1 MLFVT
6 IITHCRQTGR
16 SSLPIP
22 HSVRGK
28 IGNCKVFLI
37 VANDSLSSWQISRW
51 RAKKISKKALSISSS
66 ICGSQFQFIAT
77 ISHTESVLEP
87 GHCPEIVRVT
97 KTQIIRARIMSSWGR
112 GHVVFILS
120 LYCFHYLIQTLPTI
134 WFEAGHKRRERVNIS
149 YAVTGTWEC
158 LHCPLCAHQ
167 TVMDGWQRG
176 NLFIDSLHQSG
187 WGPGSWLWKNLL
199 TSN

>member
-1 MLFVT
+1 MTNIAVT
-6 IITHCRQTGR
+6 GEENFKESSVHFFFNLWLSVPIYCHNFTHRVC
-16 SSLPIP
+16 
-22 HSVRGK
+22 VRAGPLSGDCQSHK
-28 IGNCKVFLI
+28 NPDNQSPDHELMRARACCLH
-37 VANDSLSSWQISRW
+37 SLSVLFP
-51 RAKKISKKALSISSS
+51 LSHPDSPYNLIW
-66 ICGSQFQFIAT
+66 GWSQ
-77 ISHTESVLEP
+77 E
-87 GHCPEIVRVT
+87 
-97 KTQIIRARIMSSWGR
+97 
-112 GHVVFILS
+112 
-120 LYCFHYLIQTLPTI
+120 
-134 WFEAGHKRRERVNIS
+134 RERVGIS